1 MSETATTPVRLA
13 PGDPAPD
20 FTLPDADGN
29 PVSLS
34 SYRGRRVIVY
44 CYPAALT
51 PGCTTQAVDFTA
63 AAGDLAEA
71 GVDIVGVSPD
81 APEKLQRIRE
91 KENLG
96 ITLVSD
102 QDKQVLTSYGAYGP
116 KKLYGK
122 EVVGVIRSTFVV
134 DAEGRIE
141 KAAYNVKATGHV
153 AKLRK
158 DLGITLVSDED
169 KSVLTSYGAYGPKK
183 LYGKEVVGV
192 IRSTF
197 VVDAEGRIEKAQYN
211 VKATGHVAKLRKDL
225 GLG

>member
-1 MSETATTPVRLA
+1 MTETDASPVRLA
-13 PGDPAPD
+13 PGDPAPG
-20 FTLPDADGN
+20 FTLSDADGN

-34 SYRGRRVIVY
+34 SYQGRRVIVY

-71 GVDIVGVSPD
+71 GLDIIGISPD
-81 APEKLQRIRE
+81 APEKLSRFRE
-91 KENLG
+91 EEELS

-102 QDKQVLTSYGAYGP
+102 EDKQVLTSYGAFGP

-134 DAEGRIE
+134 GADGLIE

-153 AKLRK
+153 AKLMR
-158 DLGITLVSDED
+158 
-169 KSVLTSYGAYGPKK
+169 
-183 LYGKEVVGV
+183 
-192 IRSTF
+192 
-197 VVDAEGRIEKAQYN
+197 
-211 VKATGHVAKLRKDL
+211 DL
-225 GLG
+225 GLS

>member
-1 MSETATTPVRLA
+1 MPGMTDTANGTDTAPVRLA
-13 PGDPAPD
+13 PGDPAPE

-29 PVSLS
+29 PVSLADH
-34 SYRGRRVIVY
+34 RGRRVIVY

-63 AAGDLAEA
+63 AAGELAEA
-71 GVDIVGVSPD
+71 GLDIIGISPD
-81 APEKLQRIRE
+81 PAEKLLRFRE
-91 KENLG
+91 KEGLG

-102 QDKQVLTSYGAYGP
+102 VDKEVLRAYGAFGP

-122 EVVGVIRSTFVV
+122 EVIGVIRSTFVV

-153 AKLRK
+153 AKLRR
-158 DLGITLVSDED
+158 E
-169 KSVLTSYGAYGPKK
+169 
-183 LYGKEVVGV
+183 
-192 IRSTF
+192 
-197 VVDAEGRIEKAQYN
+197 
-211 VKATGHVAKLRKDL
+211 L